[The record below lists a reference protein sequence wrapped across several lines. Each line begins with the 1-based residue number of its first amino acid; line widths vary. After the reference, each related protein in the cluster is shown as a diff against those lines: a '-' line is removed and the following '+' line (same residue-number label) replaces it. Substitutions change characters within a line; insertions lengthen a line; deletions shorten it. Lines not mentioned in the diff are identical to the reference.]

1 MAIYLG
7 NTLLTGPSGGGGD
20 ATLSADQT
28 FTGVNTFNNAAGG
41 IQVDRITGEGDT
53 DTYIDLG
60 TTDKVEIAA
69 GGITMLEL
77 FGSIDTVLLNADTSV
92 YRGNTVVLQHS
103 STQNILTSTLVTGPV
118 FNPNAIDMDFTISK
132 QTTGDALNYDASS
145 DTLTVDAANIGG
157 NLPPAVPTVD
167 GDYKLVVSG
176 GTVTWQ
182 TI

>member
-20 ATLSADQT
+20 ASLSADQT
-28 FTGVNTFNNAAGG
+28 FTGANTFSNAGG
-41 IQVDRITGEGDT
+41 IQTNRVTGIGDT
-53 DTYIDLG
+53 DTYLDISG
-60 TTDKVEIAA
+60 TLDNVIIAYAGNVAALSVSNGAVTVNPLATDD
-69 GGITMLEL
+69 MS
-77 FGSIDTVLLNADTSV
+77 FTVN
-92 YRGNTVVLQHS
+92 
-103 STQNILTSTLVTGPV
+103 
-118 FNPNAIDMDFTISK
+118 K
-132 QTTGDALNYDASS
+132 ETTGVGISFNGPT
-145 DTLTVDAANIGG
+145 DTLSSDAANIGG

>member
-28 FTGVNTFNNAAGG
+28 FTGANTFSDTTIFNSTSNNGS
-41 IQVDRITGEGDT
+41 IRVDSITGVLSEDTNIAIGFSSMVFEVADDSYISLSSLGSFKSFRINESRNDINFSVRGITNDAINYDAGT
-53 DTYIDLG
+53 DT
-60 TTDKVEIAA
+60 
-69 GGITMLEL
+69 
-77 FGSIDTVLLNADTSV
+77 
-92 YRGNTVVLQHS
+92 
-103 STQNILTSTLVTGPV
+103 LTST
-118 FNPNAIDMDFTISK
+118 
-132 QTTGDALNYDASS
+132 
-145 DTLTVDAANIGG
+145 AANIGG

-167 GDYKLVVSG
+167 GDYKLVVSS

>member
-28 FTGVNTFNNAAGG
+28 FTGANTF
-41 IQVDRITGEGDT
+41 
-53 DTYIDLG
+53 
-60 TTDKVEIAA
+60 
-69 GGITMLEL
+69 
-77 FGSIDTVLLNADTSV
+77 SDTVLFTDTSTNGSIQV
-92 YRGNTVVLQHS
+92 SGSIANDLNQLTNIAIAPSDVVIEVSDDPHVSCSNTGGFKSVRINTNRNDIDFTVRGTTND
-103 STQNILTSTLVTGPV
+103 
-118 FNPNAIDMDFTISK
+118 AIDYNAGTNTFT
-132 QTTGDALNYDASS
+132 LN
-145 DTLTVDAANIGG
+145 AANIGG